1 MLVAEAQSQLGTWGE
16 IQSPRYDLRDVVVGG
31 QYGAVMGTSSPSTWR
46 ALMSE
51 SFGDDDWNTIP
62 AEMHT
67 TQLSSQG
74 QGDSLESVE
83 VCAWACACRQIVSGA
98 DSGLSIECVPRIA
111 HLPLCT
117 THNTNSI

>member
-1 MLVAEAQSQLGTWGE
+1 
-16 IQSPRYDLRDVVVGG
+16 
-31 QYGAVMGTSSPSTWR
+31 MGTSSPSTWR

-74 QGDSLESVE
+74 QGDSLE
-83 VCAWACACRQIVSGA
+83 R
-98 DSGLSIECVPRIA
+98 
-111 HLPLCT
+111 
-117 THNTNSI
+117 